1 MNLVAASLRNPYLVV
16 VAALGLVVLGVTA
29 LTGLSTDLL
38 PIFKAPAVQIVTLYP
53 GMPPEVVEK
62 DITSRLER
70 WTGQSVGIEHQ
81 EARSM
86 LGVSIV
92 KDFFR
97 EDIDPNSAMSQV
109 TSLAVSDMFYLP
121 PGTLPPMVMPF
132 DPTASVPLCLLS
144 VSSPTMTEK
153 ELYDVAYYEM
163 RNRLQAIQGVI
174 APAVYGGVLRRILA
188 YVDRDKLHARNMS
201 PMDVVR
207 GLRDQNV
214 FVPTGNA
221 KIGETDYLILSNA
234 MVQEITELNNAPL
247 RVDEDGPVFLGD
259 VAEMKDTNQIQSNI
273 VRINGRRQV
282 YIPVYRQP
290 GANTLAIVDE
300 VKARSQ
306 RILQRIRELDPK
318 AHDLSMDVVMDQS
331 VTVRD
336 SIGGITW
343 SAGIGGILVVLI
355 VLLFLRSVRSS
366 IIVLAAIPMAI
377 LGSLTAL
384 YFTGSTLNAMT
395 LGGLALAIGILID
408 QAIVVVENVTRHLGM
423 GKTPVKA
430 ALDGTKE
437 VALPIFVASVT
448 FVVVFYPV
456 VFLTGMAGFLFRPLA
471 LAVVAATITSYLV
484 ATTLVPVACSI
495 LLKAKAK
502 KEGSFDQMAN
512 GYGGVV
518 KNIQRMRWPVIL
530 VTIVV
535 FGLSLLLARGLG
547 TELFPPVDSGQ
558 FTVLMRGRAGTRIE
572 ITEKMTAEVE
582 KVIQQE
588 VGAIDQESNNPDSDL
603 RLLLANIG
611 VLYDWPAAYTPN
623 TGPMD
628 SFLLVQLKEDRR
640 KSAQEH
646 ANHLRT
652 VLPNRFPGIE
662 FSFDTGGMLTA
673 ALNLGLPSPINIK
686 VQGTKLEEAH
696 SIAKAIAAT
705 VKDVAGAVDV
715 RVAQPLD
722 YPALR
727 IEVDRVKAG
736 FLGITQDE
744 VIKNIVTALNSSV
757 NFAPAFWI
765 SPKNGNHYFMGA
777 QYREDAIESVETLE
791 DIPISMM
798 NKSGIPQTALLKD
811 IARIERT
818 KAPAVVDHRNI
829 TRTIDVYANVEG
841 RAVGSVAA
849 DMEAVLA
856 TSPEFLE
863 LKKDFESRGYRYEF
877 HGEVASMRDS
887 FQQLLFGFLTAAIL
901 VYLVMVAQLRSF
913 LLPLVIMGTVPLGL
927 IGVVLALWLTGT
939 NFGIPALMGL
949 ILMVGIVVQ
958 YSVLLVDFAV
968 RLQREGVEIGEAIRE
983 AARQRL
989 RPVLMTASTTAL
1001 ALLPLA
1007 LGVIPGSESN
1017 VPLAR
1022 AMLGAVAGGS
1032 VLALLVVPAL
1042 YAVVG
1047 KHLNIRPETE
1057 NAPSLT

>member
-234 MVQEITELNNAPL
+234 MVQEIAELNNAPL

-331 VTVRD
+331 VLVRD

-343 SAGIGGILVVLI
+343 SALIGGVLVVLI

-366 IIVLAAIPMAI
+366 LIVLAAIPMAI

-423 GKTPVKA
+423 GKTPGQA
-430 ALDGTKE
+430 ALDGTRE
-437 VALPIFVASVT
+437 VALPIFVASIT

-456 VFLTGMAGFLFRPLA
+456 VFLSGMAGFLFRPLA

-484 ATTLVPVACSI
+484 ATTLVPVACSV

-502 KEGSFDQMAN
+502 QHDGSFDRMAN
-512 GYGGVV
+512 SYGGVV
-518 KNIQRMRWPVIL
+518 HMIQRMRWPVI
-530 VTIVV
+530 VITVIV
-535 FGLSLLLARGLG
+535 FALSLLLARGLG

-588 VGAIDQESNNPDSDL
+588 VGAIDQEGKNPESDL

-628 SFLLVQLKEDRR
+628 SFLLVQLKEDRQ
-640 KSAQEH
+640 KTAQQH
-646 ANHLRT
+646 ASHLRQ
-652 VLPNRFPGIE
+652 VLPDKFPGIE

-696 SIAKAIAAT
+696 AIAEAIAAV
-705 VKDVAGAVDV
+705 VKDVPGAVDV

-777 QYREDAIESVETLE
+777 QYREKEIESVETLM

-798 NKSGIPQTALLKD
+798 TKSGVPQTALLKD

-818 KAPAVVDHRNI
+818 KAPAVIDHRNI
-829 TRTIDVYANVEG
+829 TRTIDVYANVAG
-841 RAVGSVAA
+841 RAVGSVAE
-849 DMEAVLA
+849 DMEALLA
-856 TSPEFLE
+856 SSPQFLQ
-863 LKKDFESRGYRYEF
+863 LKEDFESRGYRYEF
-877 HGEVASMRDS
+877 YGEVASMRDS
-887 FQQLLFGFLTAAIL
+887 FRQLLFGFLTAAIL

-968 RLQREGVEIGEAIRE
+968 RLQREGVEIGEAVRE
-983 AARQRL
+983 AARQRI

-1047 KHLNIRPETE
+1047 KHLHIRSEA
-1057 NAPSLT
+1057 APSLT

>member
-234 MVQEITELNNAPL
+234 MVQEIAELNNAPL

-331 VTVRD
+331 VLVRD

-343 SAGIGGILVVLI
+343 SALIGGVLVVLI

-366 IIVLAAIPMAI
+366 LIVLAAIPMAI

-423 GKTPVKA
+423 GKTPGQA
-430 ALDGTKE
+430 ALDGTRE
-437 VALPIFVASVT
+437 VALPIFVASIT

-456 VFLTGMAGFLFRPLA
+456 VFLSGMAGFLFRPLA

-484 ATTLVPVACSI
+484 ATTLVPVACSV

-502 KEGSFDQMAN
+502 QHDGSFDRMAN
-512 GYGGVV
+512 SYGGVV
-518 KNIQRMRWPVIL
+518 HMIQRMRWPVI
-530 VTIVV
+530 VITVIV
-535 FGLSLLLARGLG
+535 FALSLLLARGLG

-588 VGAIDQESNNPDSDL
+588 VGAIDQEGKNPESDL

-628 SFLLVQLKEDRR
+628 SFLLVQLKEDRQ
-640 KSAQEH
+640 KTAQQH
-646 ANHLRT
+646 ASHLRQ
-652 VLPNRFPGIE
+652 VLPDKFPGIE

-696 SIAKAIAAT
+696 AIAEAIAAV
-705 VKDVAGAVDV
+705 VKDVPGAVDV

-777 QYREDAIESVETLE
+777 QYREEEIESVETLM

-798 NKSGIPQTALLKD
+798 TKSGVPQTALLKD

-818 KAPAVVDHRNI
+818 KAPAVIDHRNI
-829 TRTIDVYANVEG
+829 TRTIDVYANVAG
-841 RAVGSVAA
+841 RAVGSVAE
-849 DMEAVLA
+849 DMEALLA
-856 TSPEFLE
+856 SSPQFLQ
-863 LKKDFESRGYRYEF
+863 LKEDFESRGYRYEF
-877 HGEVASMRDS
+877 YGEVASMRDS
-887 FQQLLFGFLTAAIL
+887 FRQLLFGFLTAAIL

-968 RLQREGVEIGEAIRE
+968 RLQREGVEIGEAVRE
-983 AARQRL
+983 AARQRI

-1047 KHLNIRPETE
+1047 KHLHIRAET
-1057 NAPSLT
+1057 APSLT

>member
-234 MVQEITELNNAPL
+234 MVQEIAELNNAPL

-331 VTVRD
+331 VLVRD

-343 SAGIGGILVVLI
+343 SALIGGVLVVLI

-366 IIVLAAIPMAI
+366 LIVLAAIPMAI

-423 GKTPVKA
+423 GKTPGQA
-430 ALDGTKE
+430 ALDGTRE
-437 VALPIFVASVT
+437 VALPIFVASIT

-456 VFLTGMAGFLFRPLA
+456 VFLSGMAGFLFRPLA

-484 ATTLVPVACSI
+484 ATTLVPVACSV
-495 LLKAKAK
+495 LLKAKANK
-502 KEGSFDQMAN
+502 HDGSFDRMAN
-512 GYGGVV
+512 SYGGVV
-518 KNIQRMRWPVIL
+518 DKIQRMRWPVIV
-530 VTIVV
+530 VTVIV

-588 VGAIDQESNNPDSDL
+588 VGAIDQEGKNPESDL

-628 SFLLVQLKEDRR
+628 SFLLVQLKEDRQ
-640 KSAQEH
+640 KTAQQH
-646 ANHLRT
+646 ASHLRQ
-652 VLPNRFPGIE
+652 VLPDKFPGIE

-696 SIAKAIAAT
+696 AIAEAIAAV
-705 VKDVAGAVDV
+705 VKDVPGAVDV

-765 SPKNGNHYFMGA
+765 SPKNGNHYFTGA
-777 QYREDAIESVETLE
+777 QYREEEIESVETLM

-798 NKSGIPQTALLKD
+798 TKSGVPQTALLKD

-818 KAPAVVDHRNI
+818 KAPAVIDHRNI
-829 TRTIDVYANVEG
+829 TRTIDVYANVAG
-841 RAVGSVAA
+841 RAVGSVAE
-849 DMEAVLA
+849 DMEALLA
-856 TSPEFLE
+856 SSPQFLQ
-863 LKKDFESRGYRYEF
+863 LKEDFESRGYRYEF
-877 HGEVASMRDS
+877 YGEVASMRDS
-887 FQQLLFGFLTAAIL
+887 FRQLLFGFLTAAIL

-968 RLQREGVEIGEAIRE
+968 RLQREGVEIGEAVRE
-983 AARQRL
+983 AARQRI

-1047 KHLNIRPETE
+1047 KHLHIRSEA
-1057 NAPSLT
+1057 APSLT

>member
-29 LTGLSTDLL
+29 VLGLATDLL

-207 GLRDQNV
+207 GLQSANV

-221 KIGETDYLILSNA
+221 KIGDTDYLILSNA
-234 MVQEITELNNAPL
+234 MVEEIEELNGAPL
-247 RVDEDGPVFLGD
+247 RVDENGPVFIGD
-259 VAEMKDTNQIQSNI
+259 IGEMKDTHQIQSNI

-290 GANTLAIVDE
+290 GANTLEIVDE

-331 VTVRD
+331 VLVRD

-408 QAIVVVENVTRHLGM
+408 QAIVVVENVTRHIGM
-423 GKTPVKA
+423 GKTPMQG
-430 ALDGTKE
+430 ALDGTRE

-484 ATTLVPVACSI
+484 ATTMVPAACSV
-495 LLKAKAK
+495 LLRSGKN
-502 KEGSFDQMAN
+502 KEGAFDRMADR
-512 GYGGVV
+512 YRGVV
-518 KNIQRMRWPVIL
+518 GTVQRLRWPVVA
-530 VTIVV
+530 VTVVV
-535 FGLSLLLARGLG
+535 FVLSLVLARGLG

-558 FTVLMRGRAGTRIE
+558 FTVLMRGDAGTRIE
-572 ITEKMTAEVE
+572 VTEKMTAEVE
-582 KVIQQE
+582 KVIE
-588 VGAIDQESNNPDSDL
+588 AEIGAIDQEGKDPNSDL
-603 RLLLANIG
+603 RLLLANVG

-628 SFLLVQLKEDRR
+628 SFLLVQLKADRSR
-640 KSAQEH
+640 TAQEH
-646 ANHLRT
+646 AMRLRE
-652 VLPNRFPGIE
+652 VLPDKFPGVE

-673 ALNLGLPSPINIK
+673 ALNLGLPSPIDIK

-696 SIAKAIAAT
+696 SIAKAIAAV
-705 VKDVAGAVDV
+705 VKKVPGAVDV

-736 FLGITQDE
+736 YLGITQEE

-777 QYREDAIESVETLE
+777 QYREEEIESVETLQN
-791 DIPISMM
+791 IPISMSRADGVPM
-798 NKSGIPQTALLKD
+798 TAMLKD
-811 IARIERT
+811 IARITRT
-818 KAPAVVDHRNI
+818 KAPAIVDHRNI
-829 TRTIDVYANVEG
+829 TRTIDVYANVDG
-841 RAVGSVAA
+841 RAVGSVAQE
-849 DMEAVLA
+849 MQELLA
-856 TSPEFLE
+856 TSPEFQA
-863 LKKDFESRGYRYEF
+863 LKTDFESRGYRYEF
-877 HGEVASMRDS
+877 YGEVASMRDS
-887 FQQLLFGFLTAAIL
+887 FRQLLFGFLTAAIL

-913 LLPLVIMGTVPLGL
+913 LLPLVIMGAVPLGL
-927 IGVVLALWLTGT
+927 IGVVVALWLTGT

-968 RLQREGVEIGEAIRE
+968 RLQRDGVEIGEAVRE

-1007 LGVIPGSESN
+1007 LGWVPGSESN

-1022 AMLGAVAGGS
+1022 AMLGAVIGGS
-1032 VLALLVVPAL
+1032 VLALIVVPAL
-1042 YAVVG
+1042 YVIVG
-1047 KHLNIRPETE
+1047 NRLHIRPETQ
-1057 NAPSLT
+1057 AALT